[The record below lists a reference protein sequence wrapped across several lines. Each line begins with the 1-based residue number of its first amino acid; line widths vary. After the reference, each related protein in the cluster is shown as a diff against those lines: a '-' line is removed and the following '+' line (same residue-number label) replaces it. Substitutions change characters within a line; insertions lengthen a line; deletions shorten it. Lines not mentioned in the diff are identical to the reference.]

1 MHRVKMMLFL
11 LAMLMLMPPDAAAIP
26 ARRGDGASDT
36 LRTGVEETDRTAD
49 SLARARHKRTLFHRI
64 GDAFTSVFREF
75 NTIDTNYIAPQ
86 RYNYTMML
94 QNTNSYERYRIANKS
109 KQNITLAPEPS
120 YRIGPYIGWRWVF
133 LGYTVDL
140 SHMTKDDQNRKELTL
155 SLYSSLLGIDLFWR
169 ETGNNYKIRRMNI
182 GGNIDTSPM
191 RNVNFGGF
199 HASIK
204 GFNAYYVF
212 NHRRFSYPAAYSQST
227 MQKRSTGS
235 VIAGFGYT
243 RHSLSIDW
251 QQLDRLLTERIQDG
265 NPAALID
272 SSLLFGKI
280 HYTDV
285 SLSSGYTYNW
295 VFARNW
301 LFNASLSLALGYKQ
315 SKADMSHS
323 HFTLRDF
330 NVKNFNLD
338 GVGRFALVYN
348 NMRWYAGMSSV
359 FHTYNYSKNQFST
372 NSLFGTINIYFG
384 VNFGLKREYRRKKS

>member
-1 MHRVKMMLFL
+1 MRCVYMIRTLLTFFL
-11 LAMLMLMPPDAAAIP
+11 LTIP
-26 ARRGDGASDT
+26 LIPVCALHYDGRDNDPFSCDTGRSERITDSIAR
-36 LRTGVEETDRTAD
+36 V
-49 SLARARHKRTLFHRI
+49 RHKRTFFHKV

-75 NTIDTNYIAPQ
+75 NTIDTNYIIPQ
-86 RYNYTMML
+86 RYNYTVML
-94 QNTNSYERYRIANKS
+94 QNTNSYERYRIATKS

-140 SHMTKDDQNRKELTL
+140 SHMTKDEKNRKELTL

-169 ETGNNYKIRRMNI
+169 ETGNNYKIRSMSL
-182 GGNIDTSPM
+182 GNNVNTKPM
-191 RNVNFGGF
+191 RDVNFGGF

-204 GFNAYYVF
+204 GFNAYYIF

-227 MQKRSTGS
+227 MQKRSAGS
-235 VIAGFGYT
+235 MIVGFGYT
-243 RHSLSIDW
+243 RHSLSMDW
-251 QQLDRLLTERIQDG
+251 KQLDRLLDDRLG
-265 NPAALID
+265 NGSSEALID

-285 SLSSGYTYNW
+285 SFSTGYAYNW

-323 HFTLRDF
+323 YFTLRDF
-330 NVKNFNLD
+330 NIKNFNLD

-359 FHTYNYSKNQFST
+359 FHTYNYSKDQFST
-372 NSLFGTINIYFG
+372 NSLFGTINLYLG
-384 VNFGLKREYRRKKS
+384 VNFGLKRGYHRK